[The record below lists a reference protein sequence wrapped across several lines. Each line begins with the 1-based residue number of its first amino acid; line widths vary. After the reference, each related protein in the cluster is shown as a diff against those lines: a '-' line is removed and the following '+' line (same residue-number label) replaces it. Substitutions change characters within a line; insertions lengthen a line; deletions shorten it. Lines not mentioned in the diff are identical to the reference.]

1 MTPTYRD
8 TMKGA
13 FLLVGGSIVG
23 AGLGLLF
30 APKTGRKTRRD
41 ITRFANRVG
50 SRTNRAVAG
59 FAGDVSGF
67 ADSVGK
73 KAACILRSGRKM
85 TLEAKKGLLT
95 A

>member
-30 APKTGRKTRRD
+30 APKAGRRTRRD

-59 FAGDVSGF
+59 FAGDVSDF

-73 KAACILRSGRKM
+73 KAAGILRSGKKM
-85 TLEAKKGLLT
+85 TLEAKKGLL
-95 A
+95 AA